1 MERKINSKEHEE
13 MNMKKLLSILLA
25 LTMLLCTACGSAG
38 GKNNADNNIF
48 TEITGIAPD
57 ETVMLLGETEVP
69 ASLYFYWV
77 SYLGRSLEQ
86 QLQAYKMYYGM
97 YADKLN
103 ADNTL
108 NWSSEYATGITF
120 ADYIDAQAKSTI
132 AYLIVVERMANTN
145 GITLSE
151 EALTEIEKTKAE
163 VIAAY
168 AEDLTNQDPANE
180 GLLDEEV
187 FDRYLAM
194 LGIDNDMFL
203 RLSGFEYLYNDLVQ
217 QVLTGGSDLYLEE
230 EGYNE
235 YAFYADHI
243 LIATKDLSTNEPLSE
258 EMVAKKRA
266 LAEDLLTKLQ
276 ASDDME
282 TLFAQFADE
291 YSEDTGREA
300 YPTGYI
306 FTPGTMVAEFEN
318 AVMELEVGG
327 LSGIVES
334 QFGYHIIL
342 RRDLTEGLKEQPEEM
357 TKLAELHMDTLINMV
372 IENSSVTVNDN
383 IAELDLGAVYAAY
396 MEKTGQSTGIQTTD
410 K

>member
-1 MERKINSKEHEE
+1 
-13 MNMKKLLSILLA
+13 MKKLLSILLA
-25 LTMLLCTACGSAG
+25 LTMLLCTACGSNG
-38 GKNNADNNIF
+38 GSNNNADNNIF
-48 TEITGIAPD
+48 TEITGIGPD

-77 SYLGRSLEQ
+77 TYLGRSLEQ
-86 QLQAYKMYYGM
+86 QLQTYKTYYGM

-103 ADNTL
+103 EDNTL
-108 NWSSEYATGITF
+108 NWASEYATGISF

-132 AYLIVVERMANTN
+132 AYLIVVERMAKTN
-145 GITLSE
+145 GVSLSE
-151 EALTEIEKTKAE
+151 EALAEIEKTKAQ
-163 VIAAY
+163 VIEAY
-168 AEDLTNQDPANE
+168 AKDLAEQDSANE
-180 GLLDEEV
+180 GILDEEV

-194 LGIDNDMFL
+194 LGIDNELFQ
-203 RLSGFEYLYNDLVQ
+203 RLSGFEYLYNELVQ
-217 QVLTGGSDLYLEE
+217 QVLTGGTSLYLEE

-243 LIATKDLSTNEPLSE
+243 LIATKDLAANQPLSE
-258 EMVAKKRA
+258 DAVAKKRL
-266 LAEDLLTKLQ
+266 LAENILAQLQ
-276 ASDDME
+276 ESDDME
-282 TLFAQFADE
+282 TLFAELADL

-318 AVMELEVGG
+318 AVKELEVGE

-342 RRDLTEGLKEQPEEM
+342 RRDLTKGLKEQPEEM
-357 TKLAELHMDTLINMV
+357 TKLAQLHMDTMINMV
-372 IENSSVTVNDN
+372 IENSTVTVNDN
-383 IAELDLGAVYAAY
+383 IAELDLGAMYATY
-396 MEKTGQSTGIQTTD
+396 MEKTGQYAGVEAAD

>member
-1 MERKINSKEHEE
+1 
-13 MNMKKLLSILLA
+13 MKKLLSLLLA
-25 LTMLLCTACGSAG
+25 MTMLLCTACGSTG

-57 ETVMLLGETEVP
+57 DTVMLLGETEVP

-77 SYLGRSLEQ
+77 TYLGRSLEK

-120 ADYIDAQAKSTI
+120 ANYIDAQAKSTI

-258 EMVAKKRA
+258 EMVAK
-266 LAEDLLTKLQ
+266 
-276 ASDDME
+276 
-282 TLFAQFADE
+282 
-291 YSEDTGREA
+291 
-300 YPTGYI
+300 
-306 FTPGTMVAEFEN
+306 
-318 AVMELEVGG
+318 
-327 LSGIVES
+327 
-334 QFGYHIIL
+334 
-342 RRDLTEGLKEQPEEM
+342 
-357 TKLAELHMDTLINMV
+357 
-372 IENSSVTVNDN
+372 
-383 IAELDLGAVYAAY
+383 
-396 MEKTGQSTGIQTTD
+396 
-410 K
+410 

>member
-1 MERKINSKEHEE
+1 
-13 MNMKKLLSILLA
+13 MKKLLSILLA

-38 GKNNADNNIF
+38 GNNKADNNVF
-48 TEITGIAPD
+48 TEITGIASD

-77 SYLGRSLEQ
+77 TYLGRSLEQ

-108 NWSSEYATGITF
+108 NWASEYATGITF
-120 ADYIDAQAKSTI
+120 EDYIAAQAKSTI
-132 AYLIVVERMANTN
+132 AYLIVVEKMAETN
-145 GITLSE
+145 GVTLSDE
-151 EALTEIEKTKAE
+151 TLAEIEQTKADI
-163 VIAAY
+163 IAAY
-168 AEDLTNQDPANE
+168 AKDLTNQDPANE

-187 FDRYLAM
+187 FDKYLAM
-194 LGIDNDMFL
+194 LGIDDDLFL
-203 RLSGFEYLYNDLVQ
+203 RLSGFEYLYNELVQ
-217 QVLTGGSDLYLEE
+217 QVLTSGSSLYLEE

-243 LIATKDLSTNEPLSE
+243 LIATKDLSTGEALSE

-266 LAEDLLTKLQ
+266 LAEDLLAQLQ
-276 ASDDME
+276 ASDDMDA
-282 TLFAQFADE
+282 LFATLADE

-318 AVMELEVGG
+318 AVMELETGA

-334 QFGYHIIL
+334 TYGYHIIL
-342 RRDLTEGLKEQPEEM
+342 RRDLVKGLQENPEEM
-357 TKLAELHMDTLINMV
+357 TELAKLHLDGLINLV
-372 IENSSVTVNDN
+372 IETSSVTINDN
-383 IAELDLGAVYAAY
+383 INELDLGAMYATY
-396 MEKTGQSTGIQTTD
+396 MEKTGQSTGIQLAD